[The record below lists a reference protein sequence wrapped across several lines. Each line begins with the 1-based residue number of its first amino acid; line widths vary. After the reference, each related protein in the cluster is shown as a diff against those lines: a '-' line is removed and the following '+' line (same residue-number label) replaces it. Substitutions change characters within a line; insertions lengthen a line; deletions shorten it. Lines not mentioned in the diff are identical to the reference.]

1 MQRNEDRERSMNMLV
16 SEVLSVNDND
26 KEVNNNILELDIDEI
41 IMDKAEL
48 SVLKQENKELYKQID
63 KLQYQLNKANEHIK
77 ELELKYC
84 NNRNAG
90 RKKLVDTQRFK
101 DFEELI
107 EQGITDRNKIMN
119 ILKISQRT
127 YYNYRKEYYLQ
138 KSL

>member
-16 SEVLSVNDND
+16 SEVLSVND
-26 KEVNNNILELDIDEI
+26 KISNNILELDIDEI
-41 IMDKAEL
+41 IMNNAEL
-48 SVLKQENKELYKQID
+48 SVLRQENDALYKQID
-63 KLQYQLNKANEHIK
+63 KLQYQLNKANKHIK
-77 ELELKYC
+77 ELELKYY
-84 NNRNAG
+84 NNRNSG
-90 RKKLVDTQRFK
+90 RKKLADTQRFK
-101 DFEELI
+101 DFAELI